1 MDTKVCTK
9 CKRELPATE
18 EFFCKKSKCK
28 FGINSVCKS
37 CSSTRK
43 TEVKH
48 PKEGYKFC
56 SKCNRELP
64 ATNEFFYFNNKNK
77 TRLSSR
83 CKECTREY
91 DNSEKRKAVKR
102 EWVSR
107 NLEKRREVARKSKQ
121 IPKAKAKQRL
131 AEVLRSYGLTEDDL
145 VSRLDSQKGCCEI
158 CGDSLVYPD
167 SKRFYTV
174 DHNHTTG
181 EVRGLLCNECNL
193 AIGNLKEDK
202 NIFLSAIKYL
212 EKYNE

>member
-1 MDTKVCTK
+1 MDTKVCRK
-9 CKRELPATE
+9 CKRELPIEKFSVDKRSKDNLTPRCRECINNSRKINSILDGETKVCTTCGIEYPATLE
-18 EFFCKKSKCK
+18 YFYKGEHNKFGLHPKCKK
-28 FGINSVCKS
+28 
-37 CSSTRK
+37 
-43 TEVKH
+43 
-48 PKEGYKFC
+48 
-56 SKCNRELP
+56 
-64 ATNEFFYFNNKNK
+64 
-77 TRLSSR
+77 
-83 CKECTREY
+83 CTREY
-91 DNSEKRKAVKR
+91 DNSEKRKAAKR

-107 NLEKRREVARKSKQ
+107 NLEKRREVSRKSKQ

-212 EKYNE
+212 EKYNG